1 MKLSKSFSLEELVAS
16 STAKKLNID
25 NTPGTKELTN
35 LIKLVT
41 TVLQP
46 IRDKYGKPIII
57 SSGYRCPKLNK
68 AVGGSATSQHKI
80 GQAADI
86 HSLSNTEKDN
96 MILWNIICDM
106 VKNGEIKTGQYIFE
120 YGYKAVGPDW
130 IHVSTPGNHLNQ
142 KLYIGAK

>member
-1 MKLSKSFSLEELVAS
+1 MKLSKSFSLEELVTS

-25 NTPGTKELTN
+25 NNPGTKELNN

-68 AVGGSATSQHKI
+68 AVGGSATSQHKT

-120 YGYKAVGPDW
+120 YGHKDVGPDW